1 MTLFIIGFSLLLGLI
16 ITLEVKSRKR
26 EKGNDQKYFDIT
38 KKALGNQLVKFKEQI
53 ENSQDCL
60 EDQIYRKFAMLYA
73 KGIDSIAPIHLKKAK
88 EKGYFDRNFF
98 FEGEEYEFHGFDV
111 IKGNEITIIA
121 SPIVPSMKIFF
132 KRITIFKDGL
142 FTALDFTEDSQAP
155 QKIDIV
161 EEPIDSNLIEKR
173 LIKIIEDLNKTLN
186 RVPSEHFDGS
196 LKAAKALKELVIDI
210 KKNIHTN

>member
-1 MTLFIIGFSLLLGLI
+1 MTLSIIGFALLLGLI

-38 KKALGNQLVKFKEQI
+38 KKAIGNQLVRFKERI

-73 KGIDSIAPIHLKKAK
+73 KGIDSIATIHLKKAK

-142 FTALDFTEDSQAP
+142 FTALDFKEDVRFHKKES
-155 QKIDIV
+155 
-161 EEPIDSNLIEKR
+161 IDSNLIENR
-173 LIKIIEDLNKTLN
+173 LVKIIEDINNTIN
-186 RVPSEHFDGS
+186 EVPANYFEG
-196 LKAAKALKELVIDI
+196 LAKANKALKELVIDI
-210 KKNIHTN
+210 KKNICT